1 MPIKIRIK
9 RGLNI
14 PISGAPKHVITPGHP
29 VRRVA
34 LLGQDFIG
42 LKPRMRVAV
51 GDEVALGDPLF
62 EDKHDPAVRFT
73 APGSGRIVEINRGR
87 RRVLQSV
94 VVELDDVARSERTFA
109 AHEPAALNAIGPD
122 KVREQLLASGAWA
135 AFRTRP
141 YNRVP
146 ASTARP
152 RSIFV
157 TAIDTRPL
165 SADPRVVI
173 DDQREAF
180 VAGMRVI
187 SQLTEGAVYLCTGP
201 DWSGPDVHLGRLR
214 HAEFHGPHPAGLPGT
229 HIHFLDP
236 VGANRSVWHIGYQD
250 VIAIGHLFLTGKIRN
265 ERIVALGGPGV
276 IAPRLIRSRD
286 GALTSDIVRGELHA
300 DMPCRVISG
309 TVLSGR
315 TAAGPTGYL
324 GPYQYQVSVVPE
336 NGERRLF
343 GWARIR
349 SEAYSFAGL
358 LMSAVNPRRQQLNT
372 SRHGRLTAMIPV
384 GAFDRVMPLDVLASP
399 LLRALVVR
407 DTDAAQA
414 LGCLELAEE
423 DLALSSFVCPAKQNY
438 GYALRQSLDQI
449 EKEG

>member
-1 MPIKIRIK
+1 MPIRTRIK

-14 PISGAPKHVITPGHP
+14 PISGAPKQVITPGNP

-34 LLGQDFIG
+34 LLGEDFVG
-42 LKPRMRVAV
+42 LKPRMRVQV

-62 EDKHDPAVRFT
+62 EDKHDSAVRFT
-73 APGSGRIVEINRGR
+73 APGGGRVVEINRGR

-94 VVELDDVARSERTFA
+94 VIELDDAAQPERTFA
-109 AHEPAALNAIGPD
+109 SHQPAALNAIGPD
-122 KVREQLLASGAWA
+122 KVREQLLASGAWV
-135 AFRTRP
+135 AFRARP
-141 YNRVP
+141 FNRVP
-146 ASTARP
+146 ASTAQP
-152 RSIFV
+152 ASIFV

-165 SADPRVVI
+165 AADPRVVI
-173 DDQREAF
+173 DDQRDAF

-201 DWSGPDVHLGRLR
+201 DWSGPDIHLGRLR
-214 HAEFHGPHPAGLPGT
+214 HAEFEGPHPAGLPGT

-236 VGANRSVWHIGYQD
+236 VGADRSVWHIGYQD
-250 VIAIGHLFLTGKIRN
+250 VIAIGHLFVSG
-265 ERIVALGGPGV
+265 RISNKRVVALGGPGV
-276 IAPRLIRSRD
+276 VAPRLIRSWK
-286 GALTSDIVRGELHA
+286 GALTGDIVKGELQ
-300 DMPCRVISG
+300 PGVRCRVISG
-309 TVLSGR
+309 SVLSGR
-315 TAAGPTGYL
+315 IAAGPTGYL
-324 GPYQYQVSVVPE
+324 GPYQSQVSVVPE
-336 NGERRLF
+336 NGQRRLF

-358 LMSAVNPRRQQLNT
+358 LMSSDNPRRQQLNT
-372 SRHGRLTAMIPV
+372 SRHGRLAAMIPV
-384 GAFDRVMPLDVLASP
+384 GAFDRVMPLDILASP
-399 LLRALVVR
+399 LLRALIVR

-438 GYALRQSLDQI
+438 GHALRRNLEQI